1 MPIITQ
7 ARERVCQ
14 SLLNRITAFDHMIEE
29 AEEVDNP
36 GKMKACFIRQTS
48 LLNRLEK
55 LVVN

>member
-1 MPIITQ
+1 MQIIIQ

-14 SLLNRITAFDHMIEE
+14 SLLNRISAFDQIIEE

-36 GKMKACFIRQTS
+36 EKMKAYFIRQTS

-55 LVVN
+55 LVGN

>member
-36 GKMKACFIRQTS
+36 KRMQAYFLRQTN

-55 LVVN
+55 LVVS